1 MIVMKKYLLI
11 IICIAFFGKTSLAQF
26 YTGIEAKVAYPIGYF
41 NSQVEFGYGPVFNL
55 GYLANN
61 KLDFSICYELQF
73 FNTQQPNFR
82 ITSES
87 FSFKYKINLDKCIP
101 YLGLRTGIF
110 HSKTEI
116 PAIVIGQN
124 IETVER
130 KENAFGFAPTI
141 GVIIDTRFS
150 KKVNID
156 ISTSYSVLY
165 FNSKYTYL
173 SMSAGIIY
181 IFK

>member
-1 MIVMKKYLLI
+1 MKKHLLI
-11 IICIAFFGKTSLAQF
+11 IICIAFIGKTSFAQF
-26 YTGIEAKVAYPIGYF
+26 YTGIEAKVAYPIGYL
-41 NSQVEFGYGPVFNL
+41 NSQVEFGYGPVFNI
-55 GYLANN
+55 GYLSNN

-87 FSFKYKINLDKCIP
+87 FSFKYKINLDKYIP
-101 YLGLRTGIF
+101 YLGLRTGIY

-116 PAIVIGQN
+116 PSIIIGQN
-124 IETVER
+124 IETAER
-130 KENAFGFAPTI
+130 KENAFGFTPTI
-141 GVIIDTRFS
+141 GVIIDAKFS
-150 KKVNID
+150 EKLEID

-165 FNSKYTYL
+165 FNSKYSYL

-181 IFK
+181 FFD